1 MPIAVLILALVGYG
15 YALLVL
21 PSARPALLVA
31 GVVVGLGL
39 ALYFWRGGP
48 SEAERASERITP
60 AELAFDQLDLARS
73 GRGATLTGRVAN
85 GSPSYRLREISL
97 DLRLRDCPAPETDAE
112 TDPETCPTIGEASA
126 IARPDV
132 PPGQIRGF
140 SAHFVFANVPPVAGT
155 LRWDWQVTGLRATE

>member
-15 YALLVL
+15 YALLML
-21 PSARPALLVA
+21 PQARPALLIA
-31 GVVVGLGL
+31 GVVIGVGL

-48 SEAERASERITP
+48 SEAERAAERITP

-73 GRGATLTGRVAN
+73 GRGATLTGRVTN
-85 GSPSYRLREISL
+85 GSESYRLREISL
-97 DLRLRDCPAPETDAE
+97 DLRLRDCPTPETA
-112 TDPETCPTIGEASA
+112 PETCPTIGEASA

-140 SAHFVFANVPPVAGT
+140 SAHFLFTNVPPVAGT